1 MKSLFPLRVV
11 AVDENARQQR
21 KSALKT
27 QLRLLRYVRPYTRE
41 LHLIA
46 LTLVLS
52 IGVDVLQPWPTKI
65 LVDEVLGQQPTPAW
79 LNRWLVLLPG
89 PEGASGLLF
98 WVCVS
103 TVLIYIL
110 HTVVTMA
117 NTYATVGLGQ
127 RMTYN
132 LSADLFLHLQRLSL
146 LFHSRRPVG
155 DTIIRVN
162 EDAYCV
168 QTLVTNALL
177 PLARAVIS
185 LVTMFVIM
193 WRIEPTLTVL
203 ALGVTPAMMI
213 LIRIFGERLKNSWL
227 ERRDN
232 EGRMSAQVQQVL
244 SAIPA
249 IQAFAREETEHARFR
264 TYAEQNVA
272 TMQKLIRADLWF
284 RLFVGLTT
292 AIGAAVIMWL
302 GTQYALQ
309 GKVSAGDILV
319 FIAYLHSLYQPLNS
333 ITTTTATVQ
342 NAMASAER
350 VTEILD
356 TAIQVQDAPQTR
368 GVKLR
373 GEVIYDNVSFSY
385 DAQLPTLKQI
395 SFRVKAGE
403 VVALV
408 GPSGA
413 GKTTLVNLL
422 VRFFDPS
429 SGRVLIDGHDLR
441 DLQLRSLREQ
451 IAMVLQEPFLF
462 PVSIAENI
470 AYGRPGATR
479 VEIEAAAHAANAHQF
494 ITRLPEGYDTVIGE
508 RGATLSGGEKQRLSI
523 ARAFLKDA
531 PILILDEP
539 TSALDAGTEH
549 LLLEAL
555 DRLMKQRTTLIIA
568 HRLSTIRHAHRIIVL
583 NQGEVAEQGRHLD
596 LLARPG
602 LYATLY
608 RQQMDLAQH
617 EESPDTLVEAVG

>member
-1 MKSLFPLRVV
+1 
-11 AVDENARQQR
+11 
-21 KSALKT
+21 
-27 QLRLLRYVRPYTRE
+27 
-41 LHLIA
+41 
-46 LTLVLS
+46 
-52 IGVDVLQPWPTKI
+52 
-65 LVDEVLGQQPTPAW
+65 
-79 LNRWLVLLPG
+79 
-89 PEGASGLLF
+89 
-98 WVCVS
+98 
-103 TVLIYIL
+103 
-110 HTVVTMA
+110 
-117 NTYATVGLGQ
+117 
-127 RMTYN
+127 
-132 LSADLFLHLQRLSL
+132 
-146 LFHSRRPVG
+146 
-155 DTIIRVN
+155 
-162 EDAYCV
+162 
-168 QTLVTNALL
+168 
-177 PLARAVIS
+177 
-185 LVTMFVIM
+185 
-193 WRIEPTLTVL
+193 
-203 ALGVTPAMMI
+203 
-213 LIRIFGERLKNSWL
+213 
-227 ERRDN
+227 
-232 EGRMSAQVQQVL
+232 
-244 SAIPA
+244 
-249 IQAFAREETEHARFR
+249 
-264 TYAEQNVA
+264 
-272 TMQKLIRADLWF
+272 MQKLIRADLWF